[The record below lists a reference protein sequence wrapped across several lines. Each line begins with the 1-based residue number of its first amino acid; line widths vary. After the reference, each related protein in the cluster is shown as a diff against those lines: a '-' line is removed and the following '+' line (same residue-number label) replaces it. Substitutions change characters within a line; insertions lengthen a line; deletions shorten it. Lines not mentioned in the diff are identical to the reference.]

1 MLPGV
6 KGRLRLVAAA
16 LLLTVRLAGAHTSE
30 APTPGMPQTPHG
42 TSTCEAMPESRKN
55 CCARQAYAISTSPL
69 LPHVQ
74 VHDSD
79 PSII

>member
-42 TSTCEAMPESRKN
+42 TPSQAHGQEAQVLATQK
-55 CCARQAYAISTSPL
+55 ARLTFPRGRRQCDHP
-69 LPHVQ
+69 Q
-74 VHDSD
+74 
-79 PSII
+79 

>member
-30 APTPGMPQTPHG
+30 APADATRHTVSGPWARSAGTCNTKARLTFPRGRRQCDHPQ
-42 TSTCEAMPESRKN
+42 
-55 CCARQAYAISTSPL
+55 
-69 LPHVQ
+69 
-74 VHDSD
+74 
-79 PSII
+79 